1 MQNAGRGVK
10 IKERKVEE
18 EKRVCTCKCRFCAIY
33 MKSMDAGTG
42 SGGSRLE
49 TQGGPMGKKF
59 MIQHISYQLIIEIQD
74 INKNVL

>member
-18 EKRVCTCKCRFCAIY
+18 EKRACTCKCRLCAIY
-33 MKSMDAGTG
+33 TKSMDAGTG

-49 TQGGPMGKKF
+49 TQGGPMGKK
-59 MIQHISYQLIIEIQD
+59 ICDTTYKLSTY
-74 INKNVL
+74 NRNSRY